1 MVKIKITRIDTRRAK
16 TQEKKYRT
24 TNNSNPTKTC
34 NSSSVSNA
42 STKRTSNRG
51 YYSTT
56 YYYTSSSSSFH
67 TKTCNFSSVFNAN
80 TKRTSDRGY
89 STTYYYTSSSS
100 SFPTKTCNSSSG
112 FNASTKRTSDRGYST
127 IRTKHKTSCKTNRR
141 KIINNTKSHN
151 SVIRVELR
159 TFAYFCQPLSPL
171 PTKFSIKILLTVI
184 RYSIFVIPL
193 PCTQSSSQEAQER
206 AYGHYQQKKNP
217 SNSTH

>member
-1 MVKIKITRIDTRRAK
+1 MVNIKITRIDTRRAK

-80 TKRTSDRGY
+80 
-89 STTYYYTSSSS
+89 
-100 SFPTKTCNSSSG
+100 
-112 FNASTKRTSDRGYST
+112 TKRTSDRGYST